1 MGLEDPGGRAFQV
14 EGTASAKAPVWILV
28 LLCALTFSIP
38 LFGPEQSSRVLEEV
52 VLLATCPAV
61 PGAPQGRDPVMVN
74 SIVTPDPTLTF
85 QTHTHPD
92 PHTHAQTHTPRHAH
106 RDPHTM
112 AIEKASVIVY

>member
-85 QTHTHPD
+85 QTHTHTQTRTLMPR
-92 PHTHAQTHTPRHAH
+92 HTHPDMHTETHTRWQ
-106 RDPHTM
+106 
-112 AIEKASVIVY
+112 